1 MLTLTCQISYI
12 LKTNYTNTM
21 ERLNENWL
29 TQGLIDYEYKKYVL
43 LAYLKTVGDSFGRV
57 ELYPFLADLVF
68 HYRNLLMVKENKD
81 LIFESFPKEISKED
95 FNRLEL
101 SYKKIVNDDM
111 TMQEIASIIEFAIP
125 KVKAS
130 LEEGSQIYEIVES
143 HCEISPI
150 GVSPLYSAEGYLF
163 VTQPPAKETNL
174 YRYQVSIFEH
184 AEETMRG
191 LNLMFLETFR
201 KGLVQS
207 YEHIKLDLIKRY
219 HDLPNPATFLAV
231 SRMRFPYEATL
242 MPVVK
247 RLLVKHISS
256 SK

>member
-1 MLTLTCQISYI
+1 M
-12 LKTNYTNTM
+12 KK
-21 ERLNENWL
+21 LNENWL

-43 LAYLKTVGDSFGRV
+43 LAYLKTVHDSFGRV

-68 HYRNLLMVKENKD
+68 HYQNLIRVKDNKD

-95 FNRLEL
+95 FNRLQL
-101 SYKKIVNDDM
+101 SYKKIVEDDS

-125 KVKAS
+125 KMKNS
-130 LEEGSQIYEIVES
+130 LEKGSQIYEIVES
-143 HCEISPI
+143 NCEISPI
-150 GVSPLYSAEGYLF
+150 GLMPLYAAEGYLF

-174 YRYQVSIFEH
+174 YRYQVSIFDNA
-184 AEETMRG
+184 AEKMRG
-191 LNLMFLETFR
+191 LNIRYLDTIR

-207 YEHIKLDLIKRY
+207 YEHIKLDLIKQY
-219 HDLPNPATFLAV
+219 KDLPNPAAFLAV
-231 SRMRFPYEATL
+231 SKMRFPYEPTL

>member
-1 MLTLTCQISYI
+1 M
-12 LKTNYTNTM
+12 KK
-21 ERLNENWL
+21 LNENWL

-43 LAYLKTVGDSFGRV
+43 LAYLKTVHDSFGRV

-68 HYRNLLMVKENKD
+68 HYQNLIRVKDNKD
-81 LIFESFPKEISKED
+81 LIFESFPKEISRED

-101 SYKKIVNDDM
+101 SYKKIVEDDS

-125 KVKAS
+125 KMKNS

-143 HCEISPI
+143 NCEISPI
-150 GVSPLYSAEGYLF
+150 GITPLYAAEGYLF

-174 YRYQVSIFEH
+174 YRYQVSIFDNATEK
-184 AEETMRG
+184 MRG
-191 LNLMFLETFR
+191 LNIRYLDTIR
-201 KGLVQS
+201 RGLVQS
-207 YEHIKLDLIKRY
+207 YEHIKLDLIKQY
-219 HDLPNPATFLAV
+219 KDLPNPAAFLAV
-231 SRMRFPYEATL
+231 SKMHFPYEPTL

>member
-1 MLTLTCQISYI
+1 
-12 LKTNYTNTM
+12 M

-43 LAYLKTVGDSFGRV
+43 LAYLKTVGESFGRV

-68 HYRNLLMVKENKD
+68 HYRNLLMVKDNKD

-95 FNRLEL
+95 FARLEL
-101 SYKKIVNDDM
+101 SYKKIVDDDA

-125 KVKAS
+125 KIKGS
-130 LEEGSQIYEIVES
+130 LDEGSQIYEIVES
-143 HCEISPI
+143 NCEISPI
-150 GVSPLYSAEGYLF
+150 GVTPLYTTEGYLF

-174 YRYQVSIFEH
+174 YRYQISIFES
-184 AEETMRG
+184 ANEKVRG
-191 LNLMFLETFR
+191 LNVQFLETFR

-207 YEHIKLDLIKRY
+207 YEHIKLDLIKRFS
-219 HDLPNPATFLAV
+219 DLPNPATFLAA
-231 SRMRFPYEATL
+231 SRMRFPYDATL

-256 SK
+256 TQ